1 MEQESSR
8 RVTQQGRAQQENR
21 VWPKQSHPS
30 LHKCGQ
36 TPVFPLWDYFFL
48 NATNS
53 AANKNRERAMRWGKT
68 KITGNG
74 IKSEH
79 RAWTGQGSSFVSWI
93 GGLGSQR
100 GPGAW
105 NRCHRSSQ
113 DRVCP
118 LSCVPPPLC
127 SFKEAKNP
135 NPPAA
140 SRFFVPSRQEE

>member
-8 RVTQQGRAQQENR
+8 RVTQQGRTLQENPA
-21 VWPKQSHPS
+21 WPKQSHPS
-30 LHKCGQ
+30 LHTCGK

-53 AANKNRERAMRWGKT
+53 AAKKNRERAMRRGET

-105 NRCHRSSQ
+105 SRCHRSSQ
-113 DRVCP
+113 DTVCP
-118 LSCVPPPLC
+118 LSFC
-127 SFKEAKNP
+127 SSSTFLQRGKNP
-135 NPPAA
+135 KPPAA
-140 SRFFVPSRQEE
+140 SRLFVPSRQEE